1 VGKET
6 RIVTDRQW
14 CGKNRFVVLRLAQLA
29 IGLAL
34 LICHSQP
41 SLVAAQEETK
51 QDAPPTSQAD
61 TAVQDPAQTDQMPG
75 MDPPPNTATP
85 VTETPP
91 APAEKS
97 PAEISYLEWMIES
110 SGPIGFV
117 LFVMSF
123 LAVGLTIKF
132 IIEMQRNKV
141 IPPQLVMDFEQKIR
155 EKKYQEAYEVARNNP
170 SFLGKVLA
178 AGLAKLSTGY
188 AQATEAM
195 HEVGE
200 DESMRLEHRL
210 SWLAIIGTTGPLL
223 GLVGTVEG
231 IIASFRVIATS
242 ETQPK
247 PSLLAKGISTSLFN
261 TFEGLL
267 VAIIATVAFMLLKN
281 QAARLVLEVGMVSG
295 NLMSRFSTVIRP
307 GRSGTGAT
315 IVEQ

>member
-1 VGKET
+1 MNC
-6 RIVTDRQW
+6 RI
-14 CGKNRFVVLRLAQLA
+14 AQFLIALA
-29 IGLAL
+29 IGATVSA
-34 LICHSQP
+34 I
-41 SLVAAQEETK
+41 
-51 QDAPPTSQAD
+51 SQAS
-61 TAVQDPAQTDQMPG
+61 TQDEPKRDAAADSQMEATPTQPPAQPDTIPG
-75 MDPPPNTATP
+75 M
-85 VTETPP
+85 EP
-91 APAEKS
+91 APIS
-97 PAEISYLEWMIES
+97 PANEGATTPAPTQQTAPQPTYLRWMLES
-110 SGPIGFV
+110 SGPVGFV
-117 LFVMSF
+117 LFAMSF

-132 IIEMQRNKV
+132 VMDMQRNKV
-141 IPPQLVMDFEQKIR
+141 IPIQLINDFEQKIR
-155 EKKYQEAYEVARNNP
+155 EKKYQEAYEVARNDS

-188 AQATEAM
+188 AQAAEAM

-231 IIASFRVIATS
+231 IISSFRVIATS
-242 ETQPK
+242 DTQPK

-295 NLMSRFSTVIRP
+295 NLMSRFSTVMRP

-315 IVEQ
+315 IADQG

>member
-1 VGKET
+1 MLF
-6 RIVTDRQW
+6 
-14 CGKNRFVVLRLAQLA
+14 RFAQLSIALA
-29 IGLAL
+29 ICIVGSGNM
-34 LICHSQP
+34 HSQDE
-41 SLVAAQEETK
+41 AK
-51 QDAPPTSQAD
+51 QDSAGDSQEVPQYQGEPSPTS
-61 TAVQDPAQTDQMPG
+61 DPMPG
-75 MDPPPNTATP
+75 MDPAPDTATTIP
-85 VTETPP
+85 AAPKQQLPP
-91 APAEKS
+91 QP
-97 PAEISYLEWMIES
+97 SYLKWMIES

-132 IIEMQRNKV
+132 VMEMQRDKV
-141 IPPQLVMDFEQKIR
+141 IPPQLVLDFEQKVR

-188 AQATEAM
+188 PQAAEAM

-247 PSLLAKGISTSLFN
+247 PSLLARGISTSLFN
-261 TFEGLL
+261 TLEGLV

-281 QAARLVLEVGMVSG
+281 QVARLVLEVGMVSG
-295 NLMSRFSTVIRP
+295 NLMSRFSTVMRP
-307 GRSGTGAT
+307 GRSSNT
-315 IVEQ
+315 EQ